1 MIAKTLMLINVFY
14 HVVVKT
20 PCTDNVRHRIKY
32 GNVLK
37 ISKGLCELRQ
47 CIHTIIKI
55 ETSVKVRLT
64 LLTDSSILFWG
75 ESPNPCASYMLIF
88 ATYRPKEYKGTSKNT
103 SRASR
108 ASNLSLIYSL
118 FLVNFC
124 L

>member
-1 MIAKTLMLINVFY
+1 MTSFQNMIAKTLMLINVFY

-88 ATYRPKEYKGTSKNT
+88 ATYRPKEHKFAIYGL
-103 SRASR
+103 
-108 ASNLSLIYSL
+108 LSGLIYGLVFL
-118 FLVNFC
+118 FWKG
-124 L
+124 

>member
-1 MIAKTLMLINVFY
+1 MTSFQNMIAKTLMLINVFY

-88 ATYRPKEYKGTSKNT
+88 ATYRPKEHKFY
-103 SRASR
+103 
-108 ASNLSLIYSL
+108 
-118 FLVNFC
+118 
-124 L
+124 

>member
-1 MIAKTLMLINVFY
+1 MLINVFY

-64 LLTDSSILFWG
+64 LLLIVQFYFG
-75 ESPNPCASYMLIF
+75 ENPQNPCASYMLIF
-88 ATYRPKEYKGTSKNT
+88 ATYRPKEHKFY
-103 SRASR
+103 
-108 ASNLSLIYSL
+108 
-118 FLVNFC
+118 
-124 L
+124 